1 MVINQ
6 FLGTAMLGGLLYS
19 AGLVLA
25 ITLVIYLQYRK
36 SAKQQLNDDADVVIV
51 FNYREVFGPM
61 GLEFLILSLL
71 LIWILPYGILVI
83 APIGLTLSV
92 LSPAGRIAWS
102 QTKTP
107 RVMVCVLLTCMIMLG
122 SLAPIAQPKSP
133 DSWGNPLLTE
143 NPNAP
148 IWPASQQYTW
158 VMAPSPGELNF
169 EIIQSISIRTPH
181 QLGIYGA
188 ASSSIDIA
196 TLLGL
201 EQSRLHQAIELLDDE
216 LSFVRLN
223 PEEILLVP
231 IPNQETHRY
240 VSNTLAIDE
249 EIVIRQY
256 ELRSLSIGA
265 REDGVKVGEIFCAAT
280 SSWGGELQ
288 VLIIV
293 RPLGHPDLTSDRYAE
308 KYVLDWLST

>member
-1 MVINQ
+1 
-6 FLGTAMLGGLLYS
+6 MLGGLLYF

-25 ITLVIYLQYRK
+25 IILVIYLQYRK
-36 SAKQQLNDDADVVIV
+36 FAEEQANNEETPII

-61 GLEFLILSLL
+61 GLEFLILSLV
-71 LIWILPYGILVI
+71 LIWIVPYGILVI
-83 APIGLTLSV
+83 APIGLVLSA

-102 QTKTP
+102 KTKTP
-107 RVMVCVLLTCMIMLG
+107 RMMVCVFLVCMIMLG
-122 SLAPIAQPKSP
+122 SLAPISQPKSP

-158 VMAPSPGELNF
+158 VMPPSSGELNL

-188 ASSSIDIA
+188 ASSSIDLA
-196 TLLGL
+196 TFLGL
-201 EQSRLHQAIELLDDE
+201 EQSRLHQAVELLDDE
-216 LSFVRLN
+216 LSFVRLI

-240 VSNTLAIDE
+240 VSDTLEIDE

-265 REDGVKVGEIFCAAT
+265 SEDGVKVGEVLCAAT

-288 VLIIV
+288 VIVIV
-293 RPLGHPDLTSDRYAE
+293 RPLGHPDLTTDRYAE
-308 KYVLDWLST
+308 NYILEWLST

>member
-1 MVINQ
+1 
-6 FLGTAMLGGLLYS
+6 MLGGLLYF

-25 ITLVIYLQYRK
+25 IILVIYLQYRK
-36 SAKQQLNDDADVVIV
+36 FAEEQANNEETPII

-61 GLEFLILSLL
+61 GLEFLILSLV
-71 LIWILPYGILVI
+71 LIWIVPYGILVI
-83 APIGLTLSV
+83 APIGLVLSV

-102 QTKTP
+102 KTKTP
-107 RVMVCVLLTCMIMLG
+107 RVMVCVFLACMIMLG
-122 SLAPIAQPKSP
+122 SLAPISQPKSP

-158 VMAPSPGELNF
+158 VMPPSSGELNL

-188 ASSSIDIA
+188 ASSSIDLA
-196 TLLGL
+196 TFLGL
-201 EQSRLHQAIELLDDE
+201 EQSRLHQAVELLDDE
-216 LSFVRLN
+216 LSFVRLI

-240 VSNTLAIDE
+240 VSDTLEIDE

-265 REDGVKVGEIFCAAT
+265 SEDGVKVGEVLCAAT

-288 VLIIV
+288 VIVIV
-293 RPLGHPDLTSDRYAE
+293 RPLGHPDLTTDRYAE
-308 KYVLDWLST
+308 NYILEWLSA

>member
-1 MVINQ
+1 MAINR
-6 FLGTAMLGGLLYS
+6 LSGTVMLGGLLYS
-19 AGLVLA
+19 AGLILA
-25 ITLVIYLQYRK
+25 VILVIYLQYRK
-36 SAKQQLNDDADVVIV
+36 FSEQKLNDDEDATVI

-107 RVMVCVLLTCMIMLG
+107 RVMVCLLLTCMIMVG

-158 VMAPSPGELNF
+158 VMTPSAGELNF

-201 EQSRLHQAIELLDDE
+201 EQSRLHQAVELLDDE

-240 VSNTLAIDE
+240 VSNTLEIDE
-249 EIVIRQY
+249 VVVIRQY
-256 ELRSLSIGA
+256 ELRSSSIGA
-265 REDGVKVGEIFCAAT
+265 SEDGVKVGEVFCAAT

-288 VLIIV
+288 VLVIV
-293 RPLGHPDLTSDRYAE
+293 RPLGHSDLTSDRYAE
-308 KYVLDWLST
+308 KYVLDWLSA

>member
-1 MVINQ
+1 
-6 FLGTAMLGGLLYS
+6 MLGGLLYF

-25 ITLVIYLQYRK
+25 IFLVIYLQYRK
-36 SAKQQLNDDADVVIV
+36 FAEEQANNEETPII

-61 GLEFLILSLL
+61 GLEFLILSLV
-71 LIWILPYGILVI
+71 LIWIVPYGILVI
-83 APIGLTLSV
+83 APIGLVLSV

-102 QTKTP
+102 KTKTP
-107 RVMVCVLLTCMIMLG
+107 RVMVCVFLVCMIMLG
-122 SLAPIAQPKSP
+122 SLAPISQPKSP

-158 VMAPSPGELNF
+158 VMPPSSGELNL

-188 ASSSIDIA
+188 ASSSIDLA
-196 TLLGL
+196 TFLGL
-201 EQSRLHQAIELLDDE
+201 EQSRLHQAVELLDDE
-216 LSFVRLN
+216 LSFVRLI

-240 VSNTLAIDE
+240 VSDTLEIDE

-265 REDGVKVGEIFCAAT
+265 SEDGVKVGEVLCAAT

-288 VLIIV
+288 VLVIV
-293 RPLGHPDLTSDRYAE
+293 RPLGHPGLATDRYAE
-308 KYVLDWLST
+308 NYILEWLST